1 MTLFFIILVILGAVN
16 FLAVLIY
23 YKKVKKLDSGQQ
35 RFRIAARKKN
45 WSSHFLEKL
54 KQAITGDVR
63 SVKSTY
69 RNMKPKDVLLLL
81 GLFFFG
87 IYINFSFLKFN
98 IVIASLVLLILL
110 TYFHYRINQKKQRK
124 LFEIEFSEALNII
137 NSSIS
142 SGNSIV
148 VGITQCGNK
157 LSGEVVGPELKVIS
171 RRLSI
176 GEDVNVVLMDSYE
189 RLPYREYY
197 FFILAVIIN
206 INGGGQVRE
215 VMTRLAKQI
224 SDAKI
229 TDRKK
234 LTMTSEARMSVKVL
248 AMIPVGFIFVLN
260 FLSPENFDVLINH
273 ESGKYILYYAIGS
286 VCLGLAIIWNMMN
299 KAV

>member
-1 MTLFFIILVILGAVN
+1 MTLFFILLVILGVVN
-16 FLAVLIY
+16 FIAVLIY
-23 YKKVKKLDSGQQ
+23 YKKVKKLDGGEQ
-35 RFRIAARKKN
+35 RFRVATKKKN
-45 WSSHFLEKL
+45 WSGQVLEKI
-54 KQAITGDVR
+54 KEAVTGDVR
-63 SVKSTY
+63 SIKSTY
-69 RNMKPKDVLLLL
+69 RNMKPKEVALFF
-81 GLFFFG
+81 GLFLAG
-87 IYINFSFLKFN
+87 VYLNIAFLKFN
-98 IVIASLVLLILL
+98 IIIASVVLLIVLSYL
-110 TYFHYRINQKKQRK
+110 HFRISKKKQRA

-148 VGITQCGNK
+148 VGITHCGNK
-157 LSGEVVGPELKVIS
+157 LNGEVVGPELKIVS

-176 GEDVNVVLMDSYE
+176 GEDVYAVLMDSYE

-229 TDRKK
+229 IDRKK

-248 AMIPVGFIFVLN
+248 AMIPVGFVFVLN
-260 FLSPENFDVLINH
+260 ILSPENFDILINH
-273 ESGKYILYYAIGS
+273 DSGRMILYYAIGS

>member
-1 MTLFFIILVILGAVN
+1 MTLFFITLVVLGTVN
-16 FLAVLIY
+16 FIAVLIY
-23 YKKVKKLDSGQQ
+23 YKNVKKLDGGQQ
-35 RFRIAARKKN
+35 HFRIVNKKANRK
-45 WSSHFLEKL
+45 SYFFERL
-54 KQAITGDVR
+54 KQATFGDVR
-63 SVKSTY
+63 SLKSTY
-69 RNMKPKDVLLLL
+69 RNMKPKDAFLLV
-81 GLFFFG
+81 GLFFG
-87 IYINFSFLKFN
+87 GVYLNFAFLKFD
-98 IVIASLVLLILL
+98 VIITSLVLLVLL
-110 TYFHYRINQKKQRK
+110 TYVHYRVSQKKQRT

-157 LSGEVVGPELKVIS
+157 LNGEVVGPELKVIS

-176 GEDVNVVLMDSYE
+176 GEDVKVVLMDSYE

-197 FFILAVIIN
+197 FFILAVMIN
-206 INGGGQVRE
+206 LNGGGQVRE

-229 TDRKK
+229 IERKK

-273 ESGKYILYYAIGS
+273 ESGRYILYYSVSS
-286 VCLGLAIIWNMMN
+286 VCLGLAIIWNMMS